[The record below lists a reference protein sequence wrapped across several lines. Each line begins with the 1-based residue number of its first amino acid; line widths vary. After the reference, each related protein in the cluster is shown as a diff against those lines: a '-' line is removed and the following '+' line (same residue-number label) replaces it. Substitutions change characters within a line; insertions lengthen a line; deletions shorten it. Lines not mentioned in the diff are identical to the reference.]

1 MNEEILGG
9 LKSAIDRGESL
20 KRAMMTFYNSGYK
33 KEEIEEAAR
42 FLNERPAETK
52 PQTQVVVVKP
62 KPKLFGN
69 LFQKKPEQKPVP
81 PKEVSIPT
89 APVEPVSKPSPQ
101 IVSSYGEKPE
111 QKPVQ
116 KISSYEKQEKNP
128 KDKILIAVLITILII
143 LFAILAGIFLFKQQ
157 IINFFSSL
165 LG

>member
-1 MNEEILGG
+1 MVNEEILGG
-9 LKSAIDRGESL
+9 LKSAINRGESL
-20 KRAMMTFYNSGYK
+20 KRAMMTFYNAGYK

-42 FLNERPAETK
+42 VFNERPAET
-52 PQTQVVVVKP
+52 QTQVAVVKQ
-62 KPKLFGN
+62 KSNFFGN
-69 LFQKKPEQKPVP
+69 LFSKKPEQKPVP
-81 PKEVSIPT
+81 SKEISIPT

-101 IVSSYGEKPE
+101 IVSNYGEKPE

-116 KISSYEKQEKNP
+116 KISSYEKTESASS

-157 IINFFSSL
+157 IINFFSNL